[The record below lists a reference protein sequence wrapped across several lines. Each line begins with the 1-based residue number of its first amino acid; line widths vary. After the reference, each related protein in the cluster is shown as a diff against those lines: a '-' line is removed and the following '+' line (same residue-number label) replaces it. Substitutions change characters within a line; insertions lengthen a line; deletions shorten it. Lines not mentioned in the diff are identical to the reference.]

1 MIVTSRLLLSHLS
14 CCVEDSTKGLENPR
28 WRDYSNCKSSAKR
41 VFDRIERWQKAIN
54 FHARKC
60 RDLSSSVS
68 KRHLVDLFY
77 NEEQAK
83 IAQKEDLQFPS
94 SMIGDY
100 LFSFFI
106 SKLSPNLLFYLF
118 IAIVRIFLISFFQ
131 IFEFL

>member
-1 MIVTSRLLLSHLS
+1 M
-14 CCVEDSTKGLENPR
+14 
-28 WRDYSNCKSSAKR
+28 
-41 VFDRIERWQKAIN
+41 
-54 FHARKC
+54 
-60 RDLSSSVS
+60 
-68 KRHLVDLFY
+68 DLFY

-118 IAIVRIFLISFFQ
+118 IVIVGIFLISFIQ

>member
-14 CCVEDSTKGLENPR
+14 CCIEDSTKGLENPR

-60 RDLSSSVS
+60 WDLSSNVS
-68 KRHLVDLFY
+68 KRHLADLFC

-83 IAQKEDLQFPS
+83 IVQKEDLQFPS
-94 SMIGDY
+94 SMIGDSHSLSRNY
-100 LFSFFI
+100 LLICYST
-106 SKLSPNLLFYLF
+106 YLIF
-118 IAIVRIFLISFFQ
+118 AIVGIFLISFIQ